1 MTPAAAV
8 FEVIEVLP
16 PTQKTFFRRKY
27 WVPVKVRATAPMTC
41 RTLARTFEGHGL
53 YSIQT
58 YQADFA
64 EGQVVTL
71 FFHPSDLVAVGDR
84 RSLES
89 MVGQGYVARYLRLV
103 ANEGRQ

>member
-1 MTPAAAV
+1 
-8 FEVIEVLP
+8 
-16 PTQKTFFRRKY
+16 
-27 WVPVKVRATAPMTC
+27 MTC
-41 RTLARTFEGHGL
+41 RSLGRTFEGHGI

-71 FFHPSDLVAVGDR
+71 FVHPSDLVAVGDR

-89 MVGQGYVARYLRLV
+89 MVGQGYVARFLRLV
-103 ANEGRQ
+103 ANPNEVGRLGRGIGVIRRSG